1 MAETIRVTD
10 ETTRDELASALAN
23 VCARARRIPHVV
35 GSETLPSEWDRRH
48 ETLNQLLT
56 EYFATNDEA

>member
-1 MAETIRVTD
+1 MSDTIRVTD

-48 ETLNQLLT
+48 RQL
-56 EYFATNDEA
+56 DELLSDWEQAPA

>member
-1 MAETIRVTD
+1 MSDLLRVTD

-48 ETLNQLLT
+48 ATLNELLT
-56 EYFATNDEA
+56 EYFAISE